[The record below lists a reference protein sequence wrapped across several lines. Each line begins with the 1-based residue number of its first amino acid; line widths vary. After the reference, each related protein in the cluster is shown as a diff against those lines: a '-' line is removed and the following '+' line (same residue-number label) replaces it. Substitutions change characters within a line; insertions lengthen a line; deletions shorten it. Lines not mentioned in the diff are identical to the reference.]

1 LNVRVEGLV
10 RRRDFLTSAIAG
22 TAGAGMLLASPPAWG
37 RRWGEAPDESV
48 PLILPEGVRANRVL
62 EVFMYGGMSPW
73 ESFYT
78 VPEFGRA
85 DDPDHPNTQFYLFAD
100 QHGPVF
106 GACGVQQ
113 GDYTQPFALDSN
125 NRQVHLGPLVM
136 AFRNR
141 PDILDRMRVVVMAHT
156 LEPHEAA
163 IPLALS
169 GMNLG
174 SPRMVGMGAH
184 IQRFFMEQA
193 TRPEPYSYVLQ
204 PENVFSTDNTRAAD
218 AIGLHPGAARPLA
231 LKISSSQRFLDNLE
245 RANLGD
251 RRAAWD
257 ALQSFYAD
265 AARARYTR
273 DGQADSER
281 LRSAGLD
288 DHESARAS
296 IRQSEAI
303 RNVLGE
309 NFMQGQGGGS
319 CSDFN
324 SPAYPAMGVEAAVQL
339 LTHPLTPARYV
350 NVVDTGLRL
359 ADGGGGYDTHFDHLY
374 PQARNVN
381 FLMSQLAQRI
391 NEPGEGDPAKLDL
404 DDTMVVL
411 TTEFGRTPFRQFGG
425 DGTNHHPYGY
435 VNVILGGP
443 IGPDQAG
450 IVGAIGPD
458 GVATDYVTPPEL
470 RVALLAAVGMYPFS
484 HESFAVGD
492 VRDVPTERD
501 ALALLQERVLG
512 RPA

>member
-1 LNVRVEGLV
+1 M

-22 TAGAGMLLASPPAWG
+22 TAGAGLMLASPPAWG
-37 RRWGEAPDESV
+37 RRWGEAPEESV

-73 ESFYT
+73 ESFYA
-78 VPEFGRA
+78 VPQYGRS
-85 DDPDHPNTQFYLFAD
+85 DDPDYPDTQFHLFAD
-100 QHGPVF
+100 QHTNVF
-106 GACGVQQ
+106 NACGVAPSQ
-113 GDYTQPFALDSN
+113 YLQPFATDSN
-125 NRQVHLGPLVM
+125 GAQVNLGPLVM

-141 PDILDRMRVVVMAHT
+141 PDILARMRVVVMAHT

-169 GMNLG
+169 GMRLG

-184 IQRFFMEQA
+184 IQRYFMELE
-193 TRPEPYSYVLQ
+193 TRAEPYSYVLQ

-231 LKISSSQRFLDNLE
+231 LKINSSQRFLDNLD

-273 DGQADSER
+273 DGTADSEL

-303 RNVLGE
+303 RNVLGDD
-309 NFMQGQGGGS
+309 FMASQGGSS
-319 CSDFN
+319 CLDAN
-324 SPAYPAMGVEAAVQL
+324 SPAYTAMGVEAAVKL
-339 LTHPLTPARYV
+339 LTHPTAPARYV

-381 FLMSQLAQRI
+381 FLMDELAQRI
-391 NEPGEGDPAKLDL
+391 NEPGENDPGKVDL
-404 DDTMVVL
+404 DDTMVLL
-411 TTEFGRTPFRQFGG
+411 TTEFGRTPFKQFGG
-425 DGTNHHPYGY
+425 EGTNHHPYGY
-435 VNVILGGP
+435 VNVVIGGP
-443 IGPDQAG
+443 VGPDQAG
-450 IVGAIGPD
+450 VVGAIGPD
-458 GVATDYVTPPEL
+458 GVASDYVSPPEL
-470 RVALLAAVGMYPFS
+470 RAALLAAVGIYPFS

-492 VRDVPTERD
+492 VRNVPTERD
-501 ALALLQERVLG
+501 ALAMLTERVLG
-512 RPA
+512 RSA